1 MTAPRLGIGVI
12 GAGRVGAVLAAALR
26 AEGHAITGAYAV
38 SDASRDRAAALLPGV
53 PLLDVPA
60 LVERSEMLLLA
71 VPDDQLAP
79 LAAGIAATGMVPGG
93 QLVVHTS
100 GRYGTEVLAPL
111 ARAGSA
117 TLALHPAMTFTG
129 TAADLPRLI
138 GCPMGITAAPELLPI
153 AAALAVEMGGEAVVI
168 AEGDRP
174 LYHAGLAHA
183 ANHLVV
189 LVDQARETLFRLG
202 IEDPGAYLRPLL
214 EAALDESLRHGA
226 KALTGPVVRGDAGTV
241 RSHLDALADLDAT
254 GAPGERGDVGDTYRA
269 LARAAL
275 SRARLP
281 EDSRTRIQE
290 LLEEG
295 PPQVLPEQDQPPR
308 EDEA

>member
-1 MTAPRLGIGVI
+1 MTPPRLGIGVI

-38 SDASRDRAAALLPGV
+38 SDASRARAAELLPGV
-53 PLLDVPA
+53 PVLDVPA

-79 LAAGIAATGMVPGG
+79 LAAGIAATGMSPGG

-100 GRYGTEVLAPL
+100 GLHGTEVLAPL
-111 ARAGSA
+111 ARAGCA
-117 TLALHPAMTFTG
+117 TLAIHPAMTFTG
-129 TAADLPRLI
+129 TRADLPRLT
-138 GCPMGITAAPELLPI
+138 GCPMGVTASAELLPI
-153 AAALAVEMGGEAVVI
+153 AAALVVELGGEVEVL

-174 LYHAGLAHA
+174 LYHAALAHG

-189 LVDQARETLFRLG
+189 LVDQAREALFRIG
-202 IEDPGAYLRPLL
+202 ITDPGAYLRPLL

-241 RSHLDALADLDAT
+241 ATHLEALDDLDVT
-254 GAPGERGDVGDTYRA
+254 GAPGEQGDVAATYRA

-275 SRARLP
+275 DRARP
-281 EDSRTRIQE
+281 DEDSRSRIRE
-290 LLEEG
+290 LLETA
-295 PPQVLPEQDQPPR
+295 PPS
-308 EDEA
+308 EDRP

>member
-1 MTAPRLGIGVI
+1 MTPPRLGIGVI
-12 GAGRVGAVLAAALR
+12 GTGRVGAVLGAALR

-38 SDASRDRAAALLPGV
+38 SDASRGRADALLPGV

-60 LVERSEMLLLA
+60 IVERSEMLLLA

-79 LAAGIAATGMVPGG
+79 LAAGIAATGIVPGG
-93 QLVVHTS
+93 QLVMHTS

-129 TAADLPRLI
+129 TSADLPRLI
-138 GCPMGITAAPELLPI
+138 GCPMGITASAELLPI
-153 AAALAVEMGGEAVVI
+153 AAALAVELGGEARVI

-189 LVDQARETLFRLG
+189 LVDQARETLSRLG
-202 IEDPGAYLRPLL
+202 IDDPGAYLRPLL

-241 RSHLDALADLDAT
+241 QAHLDALADLDAT
-254 GAPGERGDVGDTYRA
+254 GAPGEQGDVSDTYRSLA
-269 LARAAL
+269 LAAL

-281 EDSRTRIQE
+281 EDTRARIRA
-290 LLEEG
+290 LLEDR
-295 PPQVLPEQDQPPR
+295 PPQDRPPR
-308 EDEA
+308 EDQE

>member
-1 MTAPRLGIGVI
+1 MSTPRLGIGVI
-12 GAGRVGAVLAAALR
+12 GAGRVGSVLGAALR

-38 SDASRDRAAALLPGV
+38 SDASRERAEDLLPGV

-60 LVERSEMLLLA
+60 IVERSEMLLLA
-71 VPDDQLAP
+71 VPDDQLGP
-79 LAAGIAATGMVPGG
+79 LAAGIAATGLSPGG

-100 GRYGTEVLAPL
+100 GRYGTQVLDPL

-129 TAADLPRLI
+129 TRADLSRLI
-138 GCPMGITAAPELLPI
+138 GCPMAITGSPTFLPV
-153 AAALAVEMGGEAVVI
+153 AGALAVELGGEAVVL

-174 LYHAGLAHA
+174 LYHASLAHA

-189 LVDQARETLFRLG
+189 LVDQAREALARLG

-214 EAALDESLRHGA
+214 EAALDESLRHGSR
-226 KALTGPVVRGDAGTV
+226 ALTGPVMRGDAGTV
-241 RSHLDALADLDAT
+241 TAHLDALDDLDAT
-254 GAPGERGDVGDTYRA
+254 GIDGRRGDTSDTYRA

-275 SRARLP
+275 TRARLP
-281 EDSRTRIQE
+281 EETRAQIRE
-290 LLEEG
+290 LLED
-295 PPQVLPEQDQPPR
+295 PPT
-308 EDEA
+308 EDA

>member
-1 MTAPRLGIGVI
+1 MSTPRLGIGVI
-12 GAGRVGAVLAAALR
+12 GAGRVGAVLGAALR

-38 SDASRDRAAALLPGV
+38 SDASRERAEDLLPGV

-60 LVERSEMLLLA
+60 IVERSEMLLLA
-71 VPDDQLAP
+71 VPDDQLGP
-79 LAAGIAATGMVPGG
+79 LAAGIAATGLSPGG

-100 GRYGTEVLAPL
+100 GRYGTQVLDPL

-129 TAADLPRLI
+129 TRADLSRLI
-138 GCPMGITAAPELLPI
+138 GCPMAITGSPTFLPV
-153 AAALAVEMGGEAVVI
+153 AGALAVELGGEAVVL

-174 LYHAGLAHA
+174 LYHASLAHA

-189 LVDQARETLFRLG
+189 LVDQARDALARLG

-214 EAALDESLRHGA
+214 EAALDESLRHGSR
-226 KALTGPVVRGDAGTV
+226 ALTGPVMRGDAGTV
-241 RSHLDALADLDAT
+241 TAHVDALDDLDAT
-254 GAPGERGDVGDTYRA
+254 GIDGRPGDTGDTYRA

-275 SRARLP
+275 TRARLP
-281 EDSRTRIQE
+281 EETRAQIRE
-290 LLEEG
+290 LLED
-295 PPQVLPEQDQPPR
+295 PPT
-308 EDEA
+308 EDA

>member
-1 MTAPRLGIGVI
+1 MTPPRLGIGVI
-12 GAGRVGAVLAAALR
+12 GAGRVGAVLGAALR
-26 AEGHAITGAYAV
+26 AEGHAVTGAYAV
-38 SDASRDRAAALLPGV
+38 SDGSRERAADLLPGV

-60 LVERSEMLLLA
+60 IVERSEMLLLA

-93 QLVVHTS
+93 QLVMHTS

-129 TAADLPRLI
+129 TRADLARLI
-138 GCPMGITAAPELLPI
+138 GCPMGITAAPDLLPI
-153 AAALAVEMGGEAVVI
+153 AAALAVELGGESVVI

-189 LVDQARETLFRLG
+189 LVDQAREALSRLG
-202 IEDPGAYLRPLL
+202 IDDPGAYLRPLL

-241 RSHLDALADLDAT
+241 GAHLDALGDLDAT
-254 GAPGERGDVGDTYRA
+254 GMPGERGDVSDTYRA
-269 LARAAL
+269 LALAAL
-275 SRARLP
+275 SRVRLP
-281 EDSRTRIQE
+281 EDTRASIRV
-290 LLEEG
+290 LLE
-295 PPQVLPEQDQPPR
+295 DQPPR
-308 EDEA
+308 EDDA

>member
-26 AEGHAITGAYAV
+26 SEGHAITGAYAV
-38 SDASRDRAAALLPGV
+38 SDASVARAEQLLPGV
-53 PLLDVPA
+53 PLLEVADII
-60 LVERSEMLLLA
+60 ERSEMLLLA
-71 VPDDQLAP
+71 VPDDQLGP
-79 LAAGIAATGMVPGG
+79 LVAGIAATGLSPGG

-111 ARAGSA
+111 AHAGSA

-129 TAADLPRLI
+129 TRADLARLI
-138 GCPMGITAAPELLPI
+138 GCPMGITAAPDLLPV
-153 AAALAVEMGGEAVVI
+153 AAALAVELGGESVVI

-189 LVDQARETLFRLG
+189 LVDQAREALSRLG
-202 IEDPGAYLRPLL
+202 IDEPGAYLRPLL
-214 EAALDESLRHGA
+214 DAALDESLRHGS

-241 RSHLDALADLDAT
+241 AAHLDALADLDAT

-269 LARAAL
+269 LALAAL
-275 SRARLP
+275 ARARLP
-281 EDSRTRIQE
+281 EETRARIRG
-290 LLEEG
+290 LLE
-295 PPQVLPEQDQPPR
+295 DQPPR
-308 EDEA
+308 KDEG

>member
-1 MTAPRLGIGVI
+1 MTPPRLGIGVI
-12 GAGRVGAVLAAALR
+12 GAGRVGAVLGAALR
-26 AEGHAITGAYAV
+26 AQGHAVTGAYAV
-38 SDASRDRAAALLPGV
+38 SDGSRERAAELLPGV

-60 LVERSEMLLLA
+60 IVERSEMLLLSI
-71 VPDDQLAP
+71 PDDQLAP
-79 LAAGIAATGMVPGG
+79 LAAGIAATGMAPGG

-129 TAADLPRLI
+129 TRADLARLI
-138 GCPMGITAAPELLPI
+138 GCPMGITAAPDLLPI
-153 AAALAVEMGGEAVVI
+153 AAALAVELGGESVVI

-189 LVDQARETLFRLG
+189 LVDQAREALFRLG

-241 RSHLDALADLDAT
+241 GAHLDALADLDAT
-254 GAPGERGDVGDTYRA
+254 GTPGERGDVSATYRA
-269 LARAAL
+269 LALAAL

-281 EDSRTRIQE
+281 EDTRASIRV
-290 LLEEG
+290 LLE
-295 PPQVLPEQDQPPR
+295 DQPPR
-308 EDEA
+308 EDDA

>member
-1 MTAPRLGIGVI
+1 MTPPRLGIGVI
-12 GAGRVGAVLAAALR
+12 GAGRVGAVLGAALR
-26 AEGHAITGAYAV
+26 AEGHALTGAYAV
-38 SDASRDRAAALLPGV
+38 SDASRARAAELLPGV

-60 LVERSEMLLLA
+60 IVERSEMLLLA

-129 TAADLPRLI
+129 TRADLARLI
-138 GCPMGITAAPELLPI
+138 GCPMGITAAPDLLPI
-153 AAALAVEMGGEAVVI
+153 AAALAVELAGESEVI

-189 LVDQARETLFRLG
+189 LVDQARETLSRLG
-202 IEDPGAYLRPLL
+202 IDDPGAYLRPLL

-241 RSHLDALADLDAT
+241 SAHLDALADLDAT
-254 GAPGERGDVGDTYRA
+254 GAPGERGDVSDTYRA
-269 LARAAL
+269 LALAAL
-275 SRARLP
+275 SRVRLP
-281 EDSRTRIQE
+281 EDTRESIRV
-290 LLEEG
+290 LL
-295 PPQVLPEQDQPPR
+295 QDPPPR
-308 EDEA
+308 EDDA

>member
-1 MTAPRLGIGVI
+1 MTPPRLGIGVI
-12 GAGRVGAVLAAALR
+12 GAGRVGAVLGAALR

-38 SDASRDRAAALLPGV
+38 SDSSRDRAAALLPGV

-100 GRYGTEVLAPL
+100 GRYGTAVLAPL

-129 TAADLPRLI
+129 TRSDLARLI
-138 GCPMGITAAPELLPI
+138 GCPMGITAPPALLPI
-153 AAALAVEMGGEAVVI
+153 AAALAVELGGESVVI

-189 LVDQARETLFRLG
+189 LVDQAREALSRLG

-226 KALTGPVVRGDAGTV
+226 TALTGPVVRGDAGTV
-241 RSHLDALADLDAT
+241 GAHLDALADLDAT
-254 GAPGERGDVGDTYRA
+254 GTPGEPGDVSDTYRA
-269 LARAAL
+269 LALAAL

-281 EDSRTRIQE
+281 EDTRQRIRV
-290 LLEEG
+290 LLEA
-295 PPQVLPEQDQPPR
+295 QPPR

>member
-1 MTAPRLGIGVI
+1 MSAPRLGIGVI
-12 GAGRVGAVLAAALR
+12 GAGRVGAVLGAALR

-38 SDASRDRAAALLPGV
+38 SDASRERAAELLPGV

-60 LVERSEMLLLA
+60 IVERSEMLLLA

-79 LAAGIAATGMVPGG
+79 LAAGIAGTGLAPGG

-111 ARAGSA
+111 AQAGSA

-129 TAADLPRLI
+129 TRADLPRLV
-138 GCPMGITAAPELLPI
+138 GCPVGITGAPEFLPV
-153 AAALAVEMGGEAVVI
+153 AAALVVELGGEAVVL

-174 LYHAGLAHA
+174 LYHASLAHA

-189 LVDQARETLFRLG
+189 LVDQSREALSRLG
-202 IEDPGAYLRPLL
+202 IADPGAYLRPLL
-214 EAALDESLRHGA
+214 EAALDESLRRGA

-241 RSHLDALADLDAT
+241 AAHLEALDDLDVT
-254 GAPGERGDVGDTYRA
+254 GAPGETGDVADTYRA

-281 EDSRTRIQE
+281 AETRTRIRD
-290 LLEEG
+290 LLDDH
-295 PPQVLPEQDQPPR
+295 PHPED
-308 EDEA
+308 A

>member
-1 MTAPRLGIGVI
+1 MTPPRLGIGVI
-12 GAGRVGAVLAAALR
+12 GAGRVGAVLGAALR
-26 AEGHAITGAYAV
+26 AQGHAVTGAYAV
-38 SDASRDRAAALLPGV
+38 SDGSRERAAELLPGV

-60 LVERSEMLLLA
+60 IVERSEMLLLSI
-71 VPDDQLAP
+71 PDDQLAP
-79 LAAGIAATGMVPGG
+79 LAAGIAETGMAPGG

-129 TAADLPRLI
+129 TRADLARLI
-138 GCPMGITAAPELLPI
+138 GCPMGITAAPDLLPI
-153 AAALAVEMGGEAVVI
+153 AAALAVELGGESVVI

-189 LVDQARETLFRLG
+189 LVDQAREALFRLG

-241 RSHLDALADLDAT
+241 GAHLDALADLDAT
-254 GAPGERGDVGDTYRA
+254 GTPGERGDVSATYRA
-269 LARAAL
+269 LALAAL

-281 EDSRTRIQE
+281 EDTRASIRV
-290 LLEEG
+290 LLE
-295 PPQVLPEQDQPPR
+295 DQPPR
-308 EDEA
+308 EDDA

>member
-1 MTAPRLGIGVI
+1 MI
-12 GAGRVGAVLAAALR
+12 GAGRVGAVLGAALR
-26 AEGHAITGAYAV
+26 AQGHAVTGAYAV
-38 SDASRDRAAALLPGV
+38 SDGSRERAAELLPGV

-60 LVERSEMLLLA
+60 IVERSEMLLLSI
-71 VPDDQLAP
+71 PDDQLAP
-79 LAAGIAATGMVPGG
+79 LAAGIAATGMAPGG

-129 TAADLPRLI
+129 TRADLARLI
-138 GCPMGITAAPELLPI
+138 GCPMGITAAPDLLPI
-153 AAALAVEMGGEAVVI
+153 AAALAVELGGESVVI

-189 LVDQARETLFRLG
+189 LVDQAREALFRLG

-241 RSHLDALADLDAT
+241 GAHLDALADLDAT
-254 GAPGERGDVGDTYRA
+254 GTPGERGDVSATYRA
-269 LARAAL
+269 LALAAL

-281 EDSRTRIQE
+281 EDTRASIRV
-290 LLEEG
+290 LLE
-295 PPQVLPEQDQPPR
+295 DQPPR
-308 EDEA
+308 EDDA